1 MALPAVTQVLLD
13 PRLQSCR
20 SKNESLTTMNWDDLR
35 IIAAVRDEGTYAG
48 ASVRLRIDETT
59 VARRVARLQA
69 SLGVALFN
77 AVDGMRQPTAHCDA
91 VLSHVNA
98 IARHIADIGSVSRA
112 VRGPTGKI
120 RLASTSSI
128 AEQILSPHA
137 ARLLI
142 DNPGLSLEFMTSPGN
157 VNFSRWEADLAIRL
171 RKPDKGDFTIT
182 KLVDMRLYL
191 FEPAVRR
198 NMMDG
203 PIVCRLP
210 EELDHTPDARYLA
223 AKELDVK
230 ARCKTGDYRVM
241 RGLIKSRTATG
252 ILPDYLCG
260 DLLKDRKLRITPL
273 PARRDVWLLVQNH
286 LRRDPAARVVIEWVR
301 DCFAKAWPT
310 EQ

>member
-1 MALPAVTQVLLD
+1 
-13 PRLQSCR
+13 
-20 SKNESLTTMNWDDLR
+20 MNWDDLR

-98 IARHIADIGSVSRA
+98 IARHIADIGSVGRA

-198 NMMDG
+198 NTIDG